1 MRTRAGPT
9 SDYELHMSWDTD
21 PSWIRDGD
29 WVLWV
34 DIGSEPN
41 EVWPPMRCIGRDSAG
56 GRSRQIVSWF
66 RLLAAADNQP
76 WDDVR
81 GRVLARTGRRLA
93 MNRRNRSA
101 DLVTEIFHIWGINP
115 DS

>member
-1 MRTRAGPT
+1 
-9 SDYELHMSWDTD
+9 MSWDTD